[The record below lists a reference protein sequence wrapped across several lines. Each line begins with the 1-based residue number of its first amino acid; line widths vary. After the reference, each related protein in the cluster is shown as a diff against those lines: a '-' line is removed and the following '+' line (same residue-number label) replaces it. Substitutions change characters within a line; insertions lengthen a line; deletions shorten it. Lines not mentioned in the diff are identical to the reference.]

1 MTTLTIRSIDAETQR
16 QQVFSNAL
24 FIQLQGATPA
34 QIDAFLLANVTTV
47 AQARPVLSLLLQAV
61 QLLLNRES
69 IAQ

>member
-16 QQVFSNAL
+16 QQVFSNSL

-61 QLLLNRES
+61 QLLLNRENV
-69 IAQ
+69 AP